1 MLVAA
6 SRKKLEGM
14 ASNLRKMAEAEAMQL
29 NRAIDNLSAAAGTP
43 AADEVR
49 PPVLLSLE
57 IASLCP
63 RSLYATCKASGG
75 FAAQDER
82 PATGKKKGKA
92 KKKRKGRPGTR

>member
-43 AADEVR
+43 AADTVR
-49 PPVLLSLE
+49 PPVLCGAKSSWESLLVTFSCLS
-57 IASLCP
+57 
-63 RSLYATCKASGG
+63 
-75 FAAQDER
+75 Q
-82 PATGKKKGKA
+82 TGEGSSKDLPSKVFSETQVDGQ
-92 KKKRKGRPGTR
+92 T

>member
-1 MLVAA
+1 MAWSLARLSTDWLVLVAA

-49 PPVLLSLE
+49 PPV
-57 IASLCP
+57 
-63 RSLYATCKASGG
+63 
-75 FAAQDER
+75 
-82 PATGKKKGKA
+82 
-92 KKKRKGRPGTR
+92 